1 MSNPPRARTHLVT
14 ETEDLTADESQPRCP
29 ESTAQ
34 QQQSNLYAAATWS
47 TSSWRIGGCGR
58 FIQPTTNATDVETA
72 TRSTV
77 LTNSVGITAGKQS
90 LLGAEEAD
98 GEILSLDQPGTVD
111 GASGMPCEASGGARV
126 FAPGLLQPC
135 LTRMSPKTRG
145 TPTSCAS
152 LGAATDSEGSGCDY
166 GADRGNP
173 LCNLGG
179 HDGSTHGM
187 AP

>member
-14 ETEDLTADESQPRCP
+14 ETEDLTADESQPRFT

-98 GEILSLDQPGTVD
+98 GEILSPDQPGTVD
-111 GASGMPCEASGGARV
+111 GASGMPFEASGGTRA

-152 LGAATDSEGSGCDY
+152 LGAATDGSSC
-166 GADRGNP
+166 R
-173 LCNLGG
+173 
-179 HDGSTHGM
+179 
-187 AP
+187 

>member
-14 ETEDLTADESQPRCP
+14 ETGYLTADESQPRCP

-47 TSSWRIGGCGR
+47 IVSWRIGGCGR
-58 FIQPTTNATDVETA
+58 FIQPTTNATDAETA

-98 GEILSLDQPGTVD
+98 GEILSPDQPGTVD
-111 GASGMPCEASGGARV
+111 GASGMPREASGGARV

-135 LTRMSPKTRG
+135 LTRMSPSTRG
-145 TPTSCAS
+145 
-152 LGAATDSEGSGCDY
+152 
-166 GADRGNP
+166 
-173 LCNLGG
+173 
-179 HDGSTHGM
+179 
-187 AP
+187 APS